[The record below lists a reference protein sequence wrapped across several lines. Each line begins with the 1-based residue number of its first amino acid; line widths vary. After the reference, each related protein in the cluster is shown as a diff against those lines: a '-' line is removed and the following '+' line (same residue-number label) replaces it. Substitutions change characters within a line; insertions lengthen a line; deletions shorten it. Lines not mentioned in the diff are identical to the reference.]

1 MVRLHPDIKCAEDL
15 LGWDFEW
22 LAGDADG
29 HVGLFTTAGGG
40 YMPERAWHDIEAL
53 DAALEAV
60 YRLPVSTT
68 ARFAPEV
75 AAGCLNTWREAAERG
90 LFAFDSDVDG
100 APYSLVASPMTPVH
114 ISEFPATA
122 VRVLRQL
129 QYRQLNFATVTT
141 ISGDSLRHPD
151 GDD

>member
-1 MVRLHPDIKCAEDL
+1 VVALHPDIKCAEDL

-22 LAGDADG
+22 LASDAEG

-40 YMPERAWHDIEAL
+40 YMPERAWHHIEAL
-53 DAALEAV
+53 DAALEAI
-60 YRLPVSTT
+60 YRLPISTT

-75 AAGCLNTWREAAERG
+75 RSGFLNTWREAAERG

-114 ISEFPATA
+114 MSEFPAIA
-122 VRVLRQL
+122 VGVLSHL
-129 QYRQLNFATVTT
+129 HYRHLNFATSTT
-141 ISGDSLRHPD
+141 ISGDSLRHD
-151 GDD
+151 